1 MLSDHGR
8 TVRPGVVTG
17 MAAGSVTRVEWLTSL
32 PLGVLIGGCLVIA
45 VLIATASRLA
55 VRAFLPE
62 SQHDAAHSI
71 AAPLMSALGAGFAIL
86 AALTLANEASA
97 LTEAESIVS
106 TEAADVSRLAW
117 AATTPGVE
125 AGLVHAALLRYL
137 EATRANEWHGPEAA
151 TGIDPATASA
161 VADLERAVR
170 VQAVRPGLGTPVS
183 TELLSSVDAVTTDR
197 RARLASAA
205 KQLPG
210 LYVITLL
217 ISGVVLI
224 ANAGVLT
231 VRAARR
237 GALVISG
244 LTIVIGLSVALILV
258 LENPWEG
265 SIVVSGYPF
274 DSVINDLVHGYFH
287 S

>member
-1 MLSDHGR
+1 MG
-8 TVRPGVVTG
+8 
-17 MAAGSVTRVEWLTSL
+17 WLTSL
-32 PLGVLIGGCLVIA
+32 PVGVLIGGCLAIA
-45 VLIATASRLA
+45 VLIAVASRLA

-62 SQHDAAHSI
+62 SQYDGAHSI
-71 AAPLMSALGAGFAIL
+71 AAPLMSPLGAGFAIL
-86 AALTLANEASA
+86 AALTLANEAAA

-106 TEAADVSRLAW
+106 SEAADASRLAW

-151 TGIDPATASA
+151 TGNDPATATA

-170 VQAVRPGLGTPVS
+170 AQAVEPGLGTPVS
-183 TELLSSVDAVTTDR
+183 TELLSSVDAITTDR

-210 LYVITLL
+210 LYVITLVVGG
-217 ISGVVLI
+217 IVLI

-231 VRAARR
+231 VRVHRR

-244 LTIVIGLSVALILV
+244 LTIMIGLSVALILA

-265 SIVVSGYPF
+265 SIVVSGHPL
-274 DSVINDLVHGYFH
+274 DSVVNDLVAGYFH